1 MISAEPM
8 PHELA
13 VAHQG
18 RIYWLNGCLHEDDL
32 QRLLNRALV
41 ERGYD
46 SKGMRRL
53 HQLALVS
60 GMDIGEYTRRH
71 SMLPMDC
78 IATFDGNERSENPV
92 LMNDKPDRPGM
103 PLYRSTVAYCCH
115 ECITEDL
122 QKAGFSWYRRYHHLF
137 GVHWCVVH
145 RRRLSIVNAPTPFTV
160 PPHIWLQ
167 QGRLMSPEIT
177 PDVLPEVGFL
187 TRYTQISMTVLERG
201 RPFFLG
207 AISDALMMR
216 AFEIGLRPSPSSRRP
231 TLLSDHLSGQNEN
244 AWVAKHVAGWET
256 KKPFEYFAN
265 IDRVL
270 GGEPPTY
277 GYLMAM
283 AALYETAED
292 AMESVSRQDCQL
304 RDGLTGRNVEHC
316 INESRVL
323 SANGCS
329 DTETLFAECQRFIE
343 PIVSRLGFDSFYVAV
358 ALSYLG
364 LPNLYAPRPSD
375 AWAALIRFLH
385 GESVATACIAESASR
400 SDLRALLGIC
410 CGKVLLTLRRLR
422 RKFMRRSDPVECR
435 KNVMVH
441 LVQAR

>member
-122 QKAGFSWYRRYHHLF
+122 QKRQGSRGTGDTTICSACTGVLYTDADCRSSMPRLRSPFRRTSGFS
-137 GVHWCVVH
+137 
-145 RRRLSIVNAPTPFTV
+145 
-160 PPHIWLQ
+160 
-167 QGRLMSPEIT
+167 
-177 PDVLPEVGFL
+177 
-187 TRYTQISMTVLERG
+187 
-201 RPFFLG
+201 
-207 AISDALMMR
+207 R
-216 AFEIGLRPSPSSRRP
+216 A
-231 TLLSDHLSGQNEN
+231 D
-244 AWVAKHVAGWET
+244 
-256 KKPFEYFAN
+256 
-265 IDRVL
+265 
-270 GGEPPTY
+270 
-277 GYLMAM
+277 
-283 AALYETAED
+283 
-292 AMESVSRQDCQL
+292 
-304 RDGLTGRNVEHC
+304 
-316 INESRVL
+316 
-323 SANGCS
+323 
-329 DTETLFAECQRFIE
+329 
-343 PIVSRLGFDSFYVAV
+343 
-358 ALSYLG
+358 
-364 LPNLYAPRPSD
+364 
-375 AWAALIRFLH
+375 
-385 GESVATACIAESASR
+385 
-400 SDLRALLGIC
+400 
-410 CGKVLLTLRRLR
+410 
-422 RKFMRRSDPVECR
+422 
-435 KNVMVH
+435 
-441 LVQAR
+441 